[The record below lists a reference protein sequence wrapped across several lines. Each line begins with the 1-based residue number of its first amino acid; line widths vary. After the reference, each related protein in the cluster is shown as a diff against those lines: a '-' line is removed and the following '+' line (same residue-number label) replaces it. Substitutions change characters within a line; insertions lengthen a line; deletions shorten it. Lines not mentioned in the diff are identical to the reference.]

1 VRGRRSLRALAVA
14 GNAAALVLLTLVL
27 ARQDVLFGRGEPT
40 PLPAPVQQASA
51 PASRVLLV
59 VIDGLRADRVERL
72 PHLAALAQ
80 TGGRGTARVGSLVP
94 STVAGIR
101 ALAEGVVPPP
111 ASFTEDFGASTAGRG
126 GIFAAARAA
135 GRTSFA
141 AGPRLWADLYGP
153 WLDGSVAIGT
163 VRGDDARILRAA
175 AAALHRHELVVA
187 HFGTPDDAA
196 HQGGLLSGA
205 YDAALLRCDV
215 ALEELLRQAPP
226 GTAVV
231 VTSDHGVSDRGGHAG
246 PEPAV
251 LEVPVVVRG
260 PGLPSGDMGTLRQRD
275 LHRLILAPLGLA
287 MAVPETAP
295 RPGSP
300 WGLVLALIA
309 GAAATSI
316 WSLVAAGAEPERAG
330 FVLNAALWLA
340 LGLAF
345 VMPWLAIGVAVVALA
360 WPLTPWPPLPSPPV
374 PRERG
379 NVKETVVAR
388 DDLAS
393 AGVAPFPL
401 SRSGGGDG
409 RGGQGVRGL
418 LLAGAALA
426 ALRLLD
432 GLGALD
438 SPLPLPSPL
447 AQLATLLLGIASGLA
462 LRRAPGWLRGFGAVA
477 LPVLLAR
484 LLLGETPSLSTL
496 DVREAFRLVDGPLGL
511 PGAAA
516 AALLRQ
522 ALPFLAVLLG
532 LLARPPADEEA
543 RGLAA
548 AIGALLTGQAVVAA
562 LILGPDMELPGASL
576 GLGLLVRLIGETT
589 ALFLGGAALLGWR
602 LLRRPGGRPRPLAA
616 TPP

>member
-1 VRGRRSLRALAVA
+1 
-14 GNAAALVLLTLVL
+14 
-27 ARQDVLFGRGEPT
+27 
-40 PLPAPVQQASA
+40 
-51 PASRVLLV
+51 VLLV
-59 VIDGLRADRVERL
+59 VIDGLRADRIERL
-72 PHLAALAQ
+72 PHLSVLAR
-80 TGGRGTARVGSLVP
+80 TGGRGTARIESLVP

-126 GIFAAARAA
+126 GIFAAVQEA
-135 GRTSFA
+135 GRSSFA

-163 VRGDDARILRAA
+163 VRGDDPRVLRSA
-175 AAALHRHELVVA
+175 AAALHHHDLVVA

-205 YDAALLRCDV
+205 YDAALARCDA
-215 ALEELLRQAPP
+215 ALGELLRQVPP
-226 GTAVV
+226 GMAVV
-231 VTSDHGVSDRGGHAG
+231 VTSDHGISDRGGHAG

-251 LEVPVVVRG
+251 LEVPVVGRG
-260 PGLPSGDMGTLRQRD
+260 PGLPSGELGSLRQRD
-275 LHRLILAPLGLA
+275 LHRLVLAPLGLT
-287 MAVPETAP
+287 MAVPEPAP
-295 RPGSP
+295 RPHSR
-300 WGLVLALIA
+300 WGLVLALVA
-309 GAAATSI
+309 GAAALSI
-316 WSLVAAGAEPERAG
+316 WSLVAAGAESERAG

-340 LGLAF
+340 LGSAF
-345 VMPWLAIGVAVVALA
+345 VMPWLAMGVAVVALVGVSLA
-360 WPLTPWPPLPSPPV
+360 RFPSP
-374 PRERG
+374 G
-379 NVKETVVAR
+379 GA
-388 DDLAS
+388 
-393 AGVAPFPL
+393 
-401 SRSGGGDG
+401 GGDR
-409 RGGQGVRGL
+409 RGSQGVRGL

-432 GLGALD
+432 ALGSLD

-447 AQLATLLLGIASGLA
+447 AQIATLLLGIAAGLA
-462 LRRAPGWLRGFGAVA
+462 LRRAPGWLQGFGAVA

-484 LLLGETPSLSTL
+484 LLLGETLSLSTL
-496 DVREAFRLVDGPLGL
+496 DVREAFRLVDSPLGL
-511 PGAAA
+511 PGAAV

-532 LLARPPADEEA
+532 LLARPPADEDA
-543 RGLAA
+543 RGLVA

-562 LILGPDMELPGASL
+562 LILRPDMELPGAPL

-589 ALFLGGAALLGWR
+589 ALFLGSAALLGWR